1 MFEFML
7 ESAGRRPRR
16 NPWAYAISVVVQTI
30 FLGILILIPLL
41 YTEALPKQEL
51 LSWVVAPPPPPPPP
65 PPPAPAV
72 TKRAVRPVS
81 LMQAGQLRA
90 PTRIPEKIA
99 DIVET
104 DLLPDAA
111 VGVVGGVPGGVA
123 GGQLGGVIGG
133 VIGGIPKAAPP
144 PPPPPP
150 PKRIRVSSGVQAAKK
165 TRDIAP
171 IYPPLAKQ
179 ARIQGTVKL
188 QAIIGKDGTIQ
199 NLTVVSGHPLLV
211 QAALDAVQQWHYAP
225 TLLNNEPVEV
235 ETFVEVHFR
244 LY

>member
-1 MFEFML
+1 
-7 ESAGRRPRR
+7 
-16 NPWAYAISVVVQTI
+16 
-30 FLGILILIPLL
+30 
-41 YTEALPKQEL
+41 
-51 LSWVVAPPPPPPPP
+51 
-65 PPPAPAV
+65 
-72 TKRAVRPVS
+72 
-81 LMQAGQLRA
+81 
-90 PTRIPEKIA
+90 
-99 DIVET
+99 
-104 DLLPDAA
+104 
-111 VGVVGGVPGGVA
+111 VGGVPGGVA

-150 PKRIRVSSGVQAAKK
+150 KRIRVSSGVQAAKK
-165 TRDIAP
+165 IHDVAP

-179 ARIQGTVKL
+179 ARIEGTVKL

-211 QAALDAVQQWHYAP
+211 QAALDAVQQWRYAP

-235 ETFVEVHFR
+235 ETFIEVHFR

>member
-7 ESAGRRPRR
+7 ESTRYRTRR
-16 NPWAYAISVVVQTI
+16 NPWAYAVSVLLQTI

-51 LSWVVAPPPPPPPP
+51 LSWVVAAPPPPPPP

-81 LMQAGQLRA
+81 LMEAGKLRA

-104 DLLPDAA
+104 DLPPDAA

-150 PKRIRVSSGVQAAKK
+150 KRIRVSSGVQAAKK
-165 TRDIAP
+165 IHDVAP

-179 ARIQGTVKL
+179 ARIEGTVKL

-211 QAALDAVQQWHYAP
+211 QAALDAVQQWRYAP

-235 ETFVEVHFR
+235 ETFIEVHFR

>member
-1 MFEFML
+1 MFEYML
-7 ESAGRRPRR
+7 ESARYRTRR
-16 NPWAYAISVVVQTI
+16 NPWAYVASLILQTI
-30 FLGILILIPLL
+30 FLIILVLIPLL

-51 LSWVVAPPPPPPPP
+51 LSWVMAPPPPPPPP

-72 TKRAVRPVS
+72 TKRVVRPVS
-81 LMQAGQLRA
+81 LMEAGRLRA
-90 PTRIPEKIA
+90 PTRIPEKVA
-99 DIVET
+99 EIVET
-104 DLLPDAA
+104 DLPPDAA
-111 VGVVGGVPGGVA
+111 IGVVGGVPGGVP

-144 PPPPPP
+144 PPAPPPP
-150 PKRIRVSSGVQAAKK
+150 VRIRVSTGVQQAK
-165 TRDIAP
+165 RSNYVEP

-179 ARIQGTVKL
+179 ARIQGVVKL
-188 QAIIGKDGTIQ
+188 QAIIGRDGTIQ

-211 QAALDAVQQWHYAP
+211 QAALDAVQQWRYSP

-235 ETFVEVHFR
+235 ETIIEVNFR